1 MKRKRTEKGSALII
15 TLIILVLLSIIGFA
29 GLKNSDI
36 ELFSTRNTREFR
48 QDFYVADGG
57 LNRETLECLEYP
69 LYPTPEEQRN
79 MNPFRIALAANGTYP
94 GCPGDGDCSTTN
106 ASLGD
111 DHFVTTNFYDYA
123 VDFRRRIQ
131 PTMIKGESADIIYY
145 RIFSRTDNSTAV
157 RAEGYFRTTTG
168 M

>member
-1 MKRKRTEKGSALII
+1 MKSSQNNTGSALVVS
-15 TLIILVLLSIIGFA
+15 LVVLVFLSVIGFA
-29 GLKNSDI
+29 ALQNSDI

-48 QDFYVADGG
+48 QDFYISDGG
-57 LNRETLECLEYP
+57 LNRETIECLDYP
-69 LYPTPEEQRN
+69 LYPTPEEQRT
-79 MNPFRIALAANGTYP
+79 MDPFRIAMAANGTYP
-94 GCPGDGDCSTTN
+94 SCPPDGDCTSTN

-111 DHFVTTNFYDYA
+111 DHFVITNFYDYA

-131 PTMIKGESADIIYY
+131 PVLVKGESADIIYY